1 MIESDFFA
9 MVAAKFPALPVAYP
23 GLVFDPVKDAPG
35 KKWLEVQV
43 FRNVPIDGANPDFAP
58 LDRGILQITVCVRKG
73 VNIAHS
79 GGLLDIANQIRS
91 AFPKNTQ
98 FSDGLKITATP
109 YNLSVITEDDRIML
123 PVSMTYST

>member
-23 GLVFDPVKDAPG
+23 GIKFTPPQSG
-35 KKWLEVQV
+35 YWLEPLV
-43 FRNVPIDGANPDFAP
+43 FRNQPIDGANPDFAP
-58 LDRGILQITVCVRKG
+58 LDRGVLQITVCMRPGIGIVG
-73 VNIAHS
+73 LTNIS
-79 GGLLDIANQIRS
+79 NQIRS
-91 AFPKNTQ
+91 AFPKNTK

-109 YNLSVITEDDRIML
+109 YNLTVITEDDRIIL